1 MEKLKLRVGVPA
13 IIALQNTTGKIKES
27 SIPNA
32 PSDVMFTLCDG
43 RVAFLPMNVA
53 DRIRQAG
60 IQAGQSFEIL
70 KASMYDF
77 RLKKIGAGSAAETA
91 PPAIAQTTTSAA
103 QSATPRNGN
112 GNAPPP
118 PPLPARPPA
127 AAPPS
132 LPAAPTPTA
141 TNQLMGCFMQA
152 IDAIQEAQL
161 YANRKGLGITFSSE
175 DVRAT
180 AISCWI
186 GCNKGGAR

>member
-1 MEKLKLRVGVPA
+1 MEKLQLRVGVPA
-13 IIALQNTTGKIKES
+13 IIALQSTTGKLKES
-27 SIPNA
+27 KIPNC
-32 PSDVMFTLCDG
+32 PSDVQFTLVDG
-43 RVAFLPMNVA
+43 RVAYLPMTVA

-60 IQAGQSFEIL
+60 IQAGQNFEIV
-70 KASMYDF
+70 KASMHDF
-77 RLKKIGAGSAAETA
+77 RLRKIGAGSAVSAA

-103 QSATPRNGN
+103 PSATSRNGQN
-112 GNAPPP
+112 NSSQVPAGGPPAPPHV
-118 PPLPARPPA
+118 
-127 AAPPS
+127 S
-132 LPAAPTPTA
+132 VPTA